1 MALLGTILH
10 LEELSDEEATVLGGY
25 LEGGLFNLGPH
36 MCTRRN
42 YLKMGW
48 VVKEVLKG
56 SKWKVLVGSWWSC
69 ILRNW
74 VIKMWFLR

>member
-25 LEGGLFNLGPH
+25 LEGGLFNLGPWPC

-56 SKWKVLVGSWWSC
+56 SKWKVLVVLYLEELGD
-69 ILRNW
+69 
-74 VIKMWFLR
+74 